1 MTRLEDM
8 LIRHE
13 GLRLKPYK
21 DSLGILTIGVGRNLD
36 DVGISEDE
44 ALLLLDSDIQ
54 KAKQGAASFT
64 WFASLDE
71 VRQDVV
77 TDMIFNMGLTRFSGF
92 KNMIAAIARQ
102 DYVAA
107 SEEMMK
113 STWAIQVGQRS
124 IELSAMMKT
133 GSY

>member
-13 GLRLKPYK
+13 DLRLKPYRDTVGK
-21 DSLGILTIGVGRNLD
+21 LTIGVGRNLD

-54 KAKQGAASFT
+54 KAKQGAASFP
-64 WFASLDE
+64 WFPSLDE

-77 TDMIFNMGLTRFSGF
+77 IDMIFNMGLTRFSGF

-113 STWAIQVGQRS
+113 STWATQVGQRS